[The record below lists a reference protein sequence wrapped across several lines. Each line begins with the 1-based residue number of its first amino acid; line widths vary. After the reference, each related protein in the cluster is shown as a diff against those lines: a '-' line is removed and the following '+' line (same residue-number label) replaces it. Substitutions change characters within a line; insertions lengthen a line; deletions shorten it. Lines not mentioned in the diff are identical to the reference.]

1 MGAAVCWQPGGMV
14 AQRPGPDKS
23 RHVPLRSRA
32 LSDPGDPDNAAGRPY
47 GGLLAGIEAVVS
59 EMRARGLSVHVE
71 LTGDTP
77 LAGERLARLLVAAAW
92 LVPRARAGGFT
103 RAEAAAAIADAVAAV
118 VTIGWDRR
126 THGAGGSVDWSVA
139 GTGWLLALVAL
150 SRPAWEWVSRGAA
163 RLRRAHHLDHSPFRR
178 EPAEPGAARVD
189 RLCAECGLACV
200 RRPAADLAHP
210 GWNGRTP
217 CTAGEPVSGRKG
229 RRGRGTG
236 GPAAEAR
243 STHVQAGQHPLN
255 WTCTI
260 EPSRTG
266 TSLLSPSHGSPPGF

>member
-1 MGAAVCWQPGGMV
+1 MV

-77 LAGERLARLLVAAAW
+77 LRGERLARLLVAAAW

-118 VTIGWDRR
+118 VTIGWDRG

-139 GTGWLLALVAL
+139 GTGCLLALVAL
-150 SRPAWEWVSRGAA
+150 SRPAWEWVLGALLVFAAHTILTIHLFGVSPLSLARLASTAYVLSAVLLVFAALRPTWRTQAGMAA
-163 RLRRAHHLDHSPFRR
+163 RRALLGSR
-178 EPAEPGAARVD
+178 
-189 RLCAECGLACV
+189 
-200 RRPAADLAHP
+200 
-210 GWNGRTP
+210 
-217 CTAGEPVSGRKG
+217 S
-229 RRGRGTG
+229 
-236 GPAAEAR
+236 AAERAAAAAVQEDR
-243 STHVQAGQHPLN
+243 QRRLEVRTCRPGSTH
-255 WTCTI
+255 
-260 EPSRTG
+260 
-266 TSLLSPSHGSPPGF
+266 